1 MRRDYISWTLAL
13 ALVTMLLSMS
23 QLVVAGEQHPAATD
37 SAAGGN
43 YVQVAFKGTVMAVDP
58 ARSTFVVNEHP
69 IHWDDDTVLLE
80 ASGKPS
86 KRFEL
91 SRGMQVEVS
100 AYDTTDGYLA
110 RLVQKTSESIAPVKR

>member
-13 ALVTMLLSMS
+13 ALVTMFLSMS
-23 QLVVAGEQHPAATD
+23 QMVVAGEHRTATTD
-37 SAAGGN
+37 SGAEGN
-43 YVQVAFKGTVMAVDP
+43 YVQVAVKGTIMAVDP

-69 IHWDDDTVLLE
+69 IHWDQNTLLLE
-80 ASGKPS
+80 MSGKPS

-91 SRGMQVEVS
+91 SRGMEVEVS

-110 RLVQKTSESIAPVKR
+110 RLVQKISESTAPVQR